1 MQYDWNIFG
10 TLNFAVG
17 KKPSHAAAQRQFA
30 VFLSKVDELC
40 FGKAPSNQRRVPR
53 YVCTHRGGSGDNP
66 HIHFL
71 AFTTA
76 EPKEFC
82 ILLNAIW
89 SGMNEMTAAASEN
102 EILPVF
108 SEFGA
113 AKYLVHEDRG
123 YQMTSWN
130 DALSHLTNEHASY
143 RHDALAR
150 LHSIANLTN
159 TRNQKTYF
167 SDAQN
172 AFEPQLLAAK
182 QRFIRRNSK

>member
-1 MQYDWNIFG
+1 
-10 TLNFAVG
+10 
-17 KKPSHAAAQRQFA
+17 
-30 VFLSKVDELC
+30 
-40 FGKAPSNQRRVPR
+40 
-53 YVCTHRGGSGDNP
+53 
-66 HIHFL
+66 
-71 AFTTA
+71 
-76 EPKEFC
+76 
-82 ILLNAIW
+82 
-89 SGMNEMTAAASEN
+89 MTAAASEN

-130 DALSHLTNEHASY
+130 DALSHLTNEHALY